1 MFKNRPTTAAIGQAA
16 YEAYAEAVSN
26 RSVNG
31 DELPTWDALT
41 APVRNAWQ
49 LAAESVRHKVELS
62 TT

>member
-1 MFKNRPTTAAIGQAA
+1 MFKHRPTTGEIGQTA
-16 YEAYAEAVSN
+16 YEAYAKAVDN

-31 DELPTWDALT
+31 DELPEWDKLT

-49 LAAESVRHKVELS
+49 LSAEAVRHKVELS